1 MGEKFKIAFVD
12 NSQAIE
18 EQAIDAGEAKMTAK
32 KEDLKG
38 VNGFLKKLWHYNL
51 ARGYYRQKEIN
62 AARRAILES
71 GNIFAAA
78 GGSDEDFMASQEAL
92 IVRFLSSYNET
103 IHEEAGES
111 RRELTKQPDD
121 EKLRTGLK
129 ELIDEYVAGNLD
141 EDTLEAEKVRLL
153 NSLPDFTIK
162 KGYEKVGYAD
172 NLLTIAKQIKAMI
185 GHQEGINKLDYD
197 LEIVIGRAVSG
208 VRTEAQYNQV
218 DRILEKLNKSGVGS
232 LVNESTLGLLV
243 AGVVAAFSST
253 GKSAAQASARALGGL
268 GLGAILTG
276 GLAAARESQM
286 LKQER
291 KQHSREK
298 AQGKEFSEKD
308 ERRAEMEKFIYET
321 KRAQD
326 ILNSLNINF
335 TELGPDNLEPL
346 HQAINSLADL
356 EARIRLSD
364 QLTIDLIAFSSI
376 VAVERE
382 RLALDLAR
390 AQLKTTLR
398 RLVNNKKIDFAGN
411 NFDDY
416 LSTLTEAKV
425 QELIGGDQGIRE
437 KDRLFQK
444 MRHQRM
450 AKTGVKAAATGLAVG
465 LVFQEVTSF
474 FRDDQQGLIEGLV
487 KGDKA
492 DSTQTMTVLEKA
504 RTMIFGKPQLDQ
516 AQEIVKVGNQQFKVP
531 VGTEIKLET
540 DGDYSIYYNGR
551 QLVGDISLT
560 PEGQLTAESQAA
572 LAKAG
577 IDWIPQQN
585 QIAGT
590 PGARD
595 IINSHGEETVSIDR
609 SLWYNND
616 TPHIFDKNELKLL
629 LGGINGSGLDA
640 DGNFVFNVSRM
651 TPDGSFHTLSSG
663 QVLSAD
669 APDLIKKGLL
679 KFFISVSK
687 GTQNQVFE
695 LPIQPNGTVVI
706 PPDSFLASLF
716 TVSANGTVQFE
727 GQYMEVAQTMGISNG
742 KEVVRILATQVGK
755 GLSESSTFIT
765 NVVHNIGIHLANLWE
780 MSPIVPLFGRR
791 PLEPAKEIKKFHK
804 PEYAGYYGG
813 ETSAAEKEE
822 YERYLSPRLKA
833 DKKAKLNLQK
843 ELAWVFEEK
852 KAREPGQVEK
862 VDRIIKQ
869 DKLLTELPK
878 DTKMMVCMA
887 VGAVYESDNI
897 YRTLSLYSHQ
907 SEEVLAKTVF
917 VLNVNWLDQD
927 EQDPQKL
934 AQIKKTIEEVERIKK
949 DFPQLKIA
957 VFQERYVKEILVAE
971 RGMNIHGQFIK
982 DVHDVAL
989 RSLQL
994 SGIDHEVYLLSN
1006 DADCQ
1011 GMSDSY
1017 LSKLLEQAEKESEKD
1032 AFLGRIE
1039 WDTKRWPDYPG
1050 FHLSTRF
1057 MQFLDLVSRHPGN
1070 KRIKHIPTS
1079 GANSMVK
1086 ASTLAAIG
1094 GIDPGNELGV
1104 GADINVGRR
1113 IKYARGVDTEPI
1125 GYNHVAWLETN
1136 GDRAFNYYAYGESI
1150 VAMWSDFARKGYK
1163 GRKERGVS
1171 DLGSRH
1177 YYEGVKFSKS
1187 KFRPNIPK
1195 LKLDQQGNFV
1205 PEDLERDW
1213 HDIVVRFEYQ
1223 INSGLWAYFQDD
1235 FELWQR
1241 ALNFTFGN
1249 IRPPRWEIQDGQV
1262 KITKVG
1268 QIWLKQQ
1275 LKSFAAKN
1283 SQEILYQRGGHRA

>member
-18 EQAIDAGEAKMTAK
+18 GQAIDAGEAKMTAK

-38 VNGFLKKLWHYNL
+38 VKGFLKKLWRYNL

-62 AARRAILES
+62 TARRAILES

-78 GGSDEDFMASQEAL
+78 GGSDEDFMVSQEAL
-92 IVRFLSSYNET
+92 VDRFLSSYNEA

-111 RRELTKQPDD
+111 RRELTRQPDD

-185 GHQEGINKLDYD
+185 GHQGGTNKLDYD
-197 LEIVIGRAVSG
+197 LDIVIGRAVSG
-208 VRTEAQYNQV
+208 VRTEAQYNKV
-218 DRILEKLNKSGVGS
+218 DRILEKLGKSKIGS
-232 LVNESTLGLLV
+232 LVNESTLGLVV
-243 AGVVAAFSST
+243 AGTVTAFSSA
-253 GKSAAQASARALGGL
+253 GKSAAQVSVRALGGL

-291 KQHSREK
+291 KQHGREK

-308 ERRAEMEKFIYET
+308 ERRAEMEKFTYET
-321 KRAQD
+321 KQAQD

-335 TELGPDNLEPL
+335 SELGPDNIEQL

-364 QLTIDLIAFSSI
+364 QQKIDLIAFSSI
-376 VAVERE
+376 VEVERE

-390 AQLKTTLR
+390 ARLKVTAR
-398 RLVNNKKIDFAGN
+398 RLVNSQKIDFAGN

-416 LSTLTEAKV
+416 LNTLVEAKA

-450 AKTGVKAAATGLAVG
+450 VKTGAKAAAIGLAVG

-474 FRDDQQGLIEGLV
+474 LRNDQQGFIEGLV

-492 DSTQTMTVLEKA
+492 DSTQTMTALEKA
-504 RTMIFGKPQLDQ
+504 RTMIFGKPRLDQ

-531 VGTEIKLET
+531 VGTEIKLEA
-540 DGDYSIYYNGR
+540 DGDYSIFYNGH
-551 QLVGDISLT
+551 QLVGDIRLT

-572 LAKAG
+572 LANKG
-577 IDWIPQQN
+577 IDWLSQQN
-585 QIAGT
+585 QIAET
-590 PGARD
+590 DGAGD
-595 IINSHGEETVSIDR
+595 IIHRFKEAFTRIKR
-609 SLWYNND
+609 QIWYDND
-616 TPHIFDKNELKLL
+616 TKIFDKNELRVFW
-629 LGGINGSGLDA
+629 GGRYGSGIDE
-640 DGNFVFNVSRM
+640 DGNILLDLRRL
-651 TPDGSFHTLSSG
+651 TPDGSYHTLKD

-669 APDLIKKGLL
+669 AQDLIKKGGLKVLL
-679 KFFISVSK
+679 SLSK
-687 GTQNQVFE
+687 GTQNQVIE
-695 LPIQPNGTVVI
+695 IPIGPDGLAVI
-706 PPDSFLASLF
+706 PKDSLAASLF
-716 TVSANGTVQFE
+716 THAEGVTRFTGQF
-727 GQYMEVAQTMGISNG
+727 MEVAQTMGVG
-742 KEVVRILATQVGK
+742 DKGAEVVRILATQVGE
-755 GLSESSTFIT
+755 GLPDGSTAIT
-765 NVVHNIGIHLANLWE
+765 ELIHNIDIPVATAWK
-780 MSPIVPLFGRR
+780 MPPIIPLFGRR
-791 PLEPAKEIKKFHK
+791 PLEPAAIKKFHK

-813 ETSAAEKEE
+813 EISAAEKEE
-822 YERYLSPRLKA
+822 YEKYLSPRLKA
-833 DKKAKLNLQK
+833 DKKAKLNLQE
-843 ELAWVFEEK
+843 ELAWIFEEK
-852 KAREPGQVEK
+852 RTREPGQVEK
-862 VDRIIKQ
+862 VDSIIKQ
-869 DKLLTELPK
+869 NKLLAELPK

-887 VGAVYESDNI
+887 VGAVYESDNV
-897 YRTLSLYSHQ
+897 YKTLSLYSHQ
-907 SEEVLAKTVF
+907 SKEVLAKTVF

-927 EQDPQKL
+927 EQDSQKL
-934 AQIKKTIEEVERIKK
+934 AQIKKTIEEIERIKK

-957 VFQERYVKEILVAE
+957 VFQGRYVQETLMAE
-971 RGMNIHGQFIK
+971 RGINIHGQFIK

-1017 LSKLLEQAEKESEKD
+1017 LSKLLEQAERELEKD

-1070 KRIKHIPTS
+1070 KRIKNIPTS

-1094 GIDPGNELGV
+1094 GVDPSNGLGA
-1104 GADINVGRR
+1104 GADVNVGRR
-1113 IKYARGVDTEPI
+1113 IKYARGADTTPI

-1136 GDRAFNYYAYGESI
+1136 GDRAFNYYAYGESV
-1150 VAMWSDFARKGYK
+1150 VAMWSDFSRKGYK
-1163 GRKERGVS
+1163 GRKEQGVS
-1171 DLGSRH
+1171 DLGGRN
-1177 YYEGVKFSKS
+1177 YYEGMKFSKS
-1187 KFRPNIPK
+1187 KPRPNIPK
-1195 LKLDQQGNFV
+1195 LKLDQQGSFV

-1213 HDIVVRFEYQ
+1213 HDIVARFEYQ
-1223 INSGLWAYFQDD
+1223 INSGVWVYFKDD

-1249 IRPPRWEIQDGQV
+1249 VRPPRWEIQDGQV
-1262 KITKVG
+1262 KITEAG

-1283 SQEILYQRGGHRA
+1283 SQEILYQRGGHRV